1 MDESDLLK
9 VAWVV
14 VAVILAAGEIVAPGM
29 VLLPFAIGAGFAAIP
44 AFMETA
50 FVIQLLVFLVASAIA
65 FVALR
70 PFAKRMNSGTPD
82 GIGSRRLINA
92 IGTVIGPIDPIDGGM
107 VRIDREE
114 WRAETADGS
123 SVDLDVTVRVIDVKG
138 TRVVV
143 TTDTEIPPAATGE
156 ASS

>member
-14 VAVILAAGEIVAPGM
+14 MAVILAAGEIVAPGM

-44 AFMETA
+44 AFMETS
-50 FVIQLLVFLVASAIA
+50 FVVQLLVFFLASAIA

-70 PFAKRMNSGTPD
+70 PFAKRMNEGTPD
-82 GIGSRRLINA
+82 GIGSRRLINS
-92 IGTVIGPIDPIDGGM
+92 IGTVIGPIDSIDGGM

-114 WRAETADGS
+114 WRAETEDGS
-123 SVDLDVTVRVIDVKG
+123 PVDLDTQVRIIDVKG

-143 TTDTEIPPAATGE
+143 TTDTEVPSDPTGE
-156 ASS
+156 T